1 MDKKYWENYYSQNL
15 APIEP
20 SPFAQS
26 IELVGDTYL
35 ELGCGNG
42 RDVLYFY
49 KKYPQMNFTVID
61 QCKAEVFNRDRKRLT
76 FVKDDFTRPRFHPV
90 RFDNIYSR
98 FTLHSITEEQE
109 RSVLRWV
116 YYNLSDNGR
125 LFIEVRSNKDSFE
138 SDHYRRFIDF
148 KSFKKRL
155 ETEWFEIVYAKEKKG
170 FAKFKKENPTCIRV
184 IAKL

>member
-1 MDKKYWENYYSQNL
+1 MDKKYWKNYYSQNL
-15 APIEP
+15 APREP

-61 QCKAEVFNRDRKRLT
+61 QCKAEVFNRNIRRLN
-76 FVKDDFTRPRFHPV
+76 FIEGDFTRPNINSL
-90 RFDNIYSR
+90 FDSIYSR
-98 FTLHSITEEQE
+98 FTLHSITEEE
-109 RSVLRWV
+109 EVRVLKWV
-116 YYNLSDNGR
+116 YNNLSYGGNF
-125 LFIEVRSNKDSFE
+125 FIEVRSKKDEFE

-148 KSFKKRL
+148 ESFKKRL
-155 ETEWFEIVYAKEKKG
+155 IDVGFKIEYAEEKNG
-170 FAKFKKENPTCIRV
+170 FAKYKNENPTCIRV
-184 IAKL
+184 ITKV